1 MAHDYAKKR
10 TAKPQASAKRAKPAS
25 SSTPNLRIKYFV
37 LGVISTIVVQ
47 LAFHWLQKT
56 PQVDE
61 VVQQVKQVT
70 KPETKQ
76 SVKPDITFYQEL
88 PKMGVK
94 VDVDV
99 VPDVKNE
106 PYRAVLQAGAFRSAE
121 DANQQRAEIMLMGLN
136 ANIESSVNDSGTT
149 WHRVIVGPFTS
160 RSDLNKARNTLAN
173 NRVSTLVLK
182 R

>member
-1 MAHDYAKKR
+1 
-10 TAKPQASAKRAKPAS
+10 
-25 SSTPNLRIKYFV
+25 
-37 LGVISTIVVQ
+37 
-47 LAFHWLQKT
+47 
-56 PQVDE
+56 
-61 VVQQVKQVT
+61 
-70 KPETKQ
+70 
-76 SVKPDITFYQEL
+76 
-88 PKMGVK
+88 MGVK